1 MTPEGVDLV
10 AQWVLLLLICYGVIA
25 ITFYLATFLLR
36 WLWWLLKVGVAL
48 ACFGLIL
55 KDHHVGI
62 ETTAMRLVCLGGVC
76 ILTSIKPWK
85 DRAMAAKT
93 VHLEEQLKI
102 LEYRGREMEG
112 WRRRFITLSC
122 CVIGF
127 LCLVFF
133 IVFRIYIVMSN
144 HVKSWALFSLW
155 GFRNFREEKVH
166 FEKLNN
172 WFLIKGAT
180 FFISFNA
187 TLVPALNT
195 INTFWILSY

>member
-36 WLWWLLKVGVAL
+36 WPWWLLKVGVAL

-144 HVKSWALFSLW
+144 HVKS
-155 GFRNFREEKVH
+155 
-166 FEKLNN
+166 
-172 WFLIKGAT
+172 
-180 FFISFNA
+180 
-187 TLVPALNT
+187 
-195 INTFWILSY
+195 